1 MLELTGKYV
10 VVLLEHLMGYLVLV
24 GENDGSEVDMTYAVD
39 ELWRRFRSLDVI
51 GKRAL
56 KSRVC
61 ELAYP
66 TMTTLCPPPEKIKT
80 KGGVKKKGKKPA
92 DYDVY
97 RDPSYHESYIEDVV
111 NVESD
116 GNCGFRVIASLHGY
130 GEDGWPMVRR
140 ELGLELIDK
149 DRSTLYDKLFSNRL
163 SVVRE
168 SLMIESFGSQP
179 PEKWMSLPDMG
190 YLIVNRYNVVL
201 VCLGNPCMTFFPMT
215 STHSPN
221 VSIYCI
227 GFVNRNH
234 WVQVNMKEGF
244 PLPPVTL
251 DWKKFR
257 SHIATTWMLGFAGR
271 MQHRQLL
278 TPVLA

>member
-1 MLELTGKYV
+1 MEVELEK
-10 VVLLEHLMGYLVLV
+10 
-24 GENDGSEVDMTYAVD
+24 GEDDGSEVDMTAAMD
-39 ELWRRFRSLDVI
+39 EWWRRFRSLDVV

-56 KSRVC
+56 RSRV
-61 ELAYP
+61 
-66 TMTTLCPPPEKIKT
+66 I
-80 KGGVKKKGKKPA
+80 
-92 DYDVY
+92 
-97 RDPSYHESYIEDVV
+97 HEDVV

-130 GEDGWPMVRR
+130 GEDGWSMVRR

-163 SVVRE
+163 SAAIRA
-168 SLMIESFGSQP
+168 SLSFDD
-179 PEKWMSLPDMG
+179 KFTFTKCL
-190 YLIVNRYNVVL
+190 YLL
-201 VCLGNPCMTFFPMT
+201 
-215 STHSPN
+215 HW
-221 VSIYCI
+221 
-227 GFVNRNH
+227 FVNQNH

-271 MQHRQLL
+271 MQHWQ
-278 TPVLA
+278 TYTCISMIM